1 MAYGILG
8 HSPGIEHTPPHA
20 VEVPSLNNG
29 IPGKSL
35 YLSFCDQLTSLSIV
49 KSLRFIHVVACARIF
64 LLRVNGTH
72 YVCSTF
78 RLFIHPSMDMG
89 CFHTF
94 TVNSSAVL
102 MKF

>member
-35 YLSFCDQLTSLSIV
+35 YLSFCDQLTSPNITLL
-49 KSLRFIHVVACARIF
+49 KFIHVAAQIEMTLF
-64 LLRVNGTH
+64 LK
-72 YVCSTF
+72 
-78 RLFIHPSMDMG
+78 
-89 CFHTF
+89 
-94 TVNSSAVL
+94 AE
-102 MKF
+102 